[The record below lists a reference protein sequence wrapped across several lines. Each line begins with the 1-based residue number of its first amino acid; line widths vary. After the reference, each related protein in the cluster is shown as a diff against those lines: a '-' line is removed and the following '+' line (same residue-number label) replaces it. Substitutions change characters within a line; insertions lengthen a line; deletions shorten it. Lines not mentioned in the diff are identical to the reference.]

1 MKPAPFE
8 YIRAETVLQAQEWLA
23 ADPEARIIAGGQ
35 TLMPMLA
42 MRLVRPT
49 RVIDIAGIAGL
60 DEIEVTAGHVTLG
73 AMVRQVAV
81 ERSAAL
87 AQALP
92 LLSKAIRFV
101 GHPPTRRR
109 GTIGGSVAN
118 ADPAAEIALVAVTL
132 GAEVLTTADS
142 FAAGDFFL
150 APMTTALPAGAM
162 VTGLR
167 FPRVATAR
175 RGTGFA
181 EVAMRQGDYA
191 MAAAAC
197 ELVLDADGE
206 VASLR
211 LGIGAG
217 LAGTGRADA
226 RRDCRR
232 AGAAGDDARPQCRRG
247 LSAARGTGAG
257 DAGTGRSA
265 ARGDG
270 VKLVLNVNGTA
281 RVLELED
288 RTSLLDALR
297 DGVGLKGTHAGCE
310 HGVCGTCTVLLDGEA
325 VRSCLLLAA
334 QAEGHAVTTIE
345 GVTPGPGELSIVQD
359 SFVETHG
366 MQCGYCTPGMV
377 LTAVALLRDNPAPT
391 RDEIVE
397 AISGNLCRCTGY
409 GQIVEAIALAAER
422 LQRSNTP

>member
-8 YIRAETVLQAQEWLA
+8 YIRAESVLQAQEWLA
-23 ADPEARIIAGGQ
+23 ADPEARVIAGGQ

-60 DEIEVTAGHVTLG
+60 DGIEVTADHVTLG

-81 ERSAAL
+81 ERSAAV

-92 LLSKAIRFV
+92 LLAKAIRFV

-132 GAEVLTTADS
+132 GAEVLTTADA
-142 FAAGDFFL
+142 FAARDFFL

-167 FPRVATAR
+167 FPRVTATR

-197 ELVLDADGE
+197 ELVLGAGGE
-206 VASLR
+206 VVSLR
-211 LGIGAG
+211 LGIG
-217 LAGTGRADA
+217 
-226 RRDCRR
+226 
-232 AGAAGDDARPQCRRG
+232 GATP
-247 LSAARGTGAG
+247 
-257 DAGTGRSA
+257 
-265 ARGDG
+265 
-270 VKLVLNVNGTA
+270 VP
-281 RVLELED
+281 
-288 RTSLLDALR
+288 
-297 DGVGLKGTHAGCE
+297 
-310 HGVCGTCTVLLDGEA
+310 VLLE
-325 VRSCLLLAA
+325 VR
-334 QAEGHAVTTIE
+334 E
-345 GVTPGPGELSIVQD
+345 
-359 SFVETHG
+359 
-366 MQCGYCTPGMV
+366 
-377 LTAVALLRDNPAPT
+377 PT
-391 RDEIVE
+391 RD
-397 AISGNLCRCTGY
+397 
-409 GQIVEAIALAAER
+409 AIAAALAPLEMMHDPNAGAGYRRRAALALAMQAVAEA
-422 LQRSNTP
+422 QREVAA